1 MQLTNAK
8 IDRQPF
14 EVPEA
19 PEGVEL
25 GGPIEIV
32 SVPLEPFTDRWCCL
46 MCRTADRICDFH
58 QSMEAD
64 GYEPPKSF
72 ARLL

>member
-1 MQLTNAK
+1 MSKATLRIGTE
-8 IDRQPF
+8 IDKDTIVF
-14 EVPEA
+14 GA
-19 PEGVEL
+19 
-25 GGPIEIV
+25 PIEV
-32 SVPLEPFTDRWCCL
+32 SDVHIEINPEPFTDRWCCL
-46 MCRTADRICDFH
+46 MCRTAERICDFH